1 MNKELEK
8 KWGFPTALS
17 MVMGIVIG
25 SGIFFKAVK
34 VLSLTNGNMGQA
46 LLIVG
51 IVGMICVVC
60 SNVFAQM
67 GRHYATC
74 NGLVD
79 YAEIACGEKYAY
91 FVGFFTSTIYNPV
104 IAATLSYIAAA
115 YFCMMC
121 GIEMYGQA
129 NTGISILFMFILIV
143 MNMLAPKLAGKFQV
157 TTTVIKL
164 TPILLMGIIGSLI
177 GLINGNGI
185 KIFEVAA
192 QTQSSGNELFAGICA
207 FAFAYEGWIAATT
220 INSELKNPKRD
231 LPLALT
237 VGGICCTLIYML
249 YVYSM
254 SATMTAQEI
263 IAVGDNL
270 PKLAFSN
277 LFGNVA
283 GSLILLVIVISCLGT
298 ANGMTMSTM
307 RGFYSLAV
315 RGRGAKPEAVAEV
328 DNVTG
333 MPLKSCIIGIGLMG
347 FWLFQLSTLFF
358 QGPLA
363 FNGTHNPEWLLAWEA
378 DEICI
383 ITIYA
388 LYIPIF
394 IHIILKEES
403 FNFLNRFV
411 LPILAI
417 ISSLFMCYSAYY
429 AYGIQIVYYLVFFAI
444 TQGIGMYFY
453 KQRRRLFVFDKL
465 KKKKVE
471 NS

>member
-1 MNKELEK
+1 MKRELEK

-34 VLSLTNGNMGQA
+34 VLSLTNGDMGQA
-46 LLIVG
+46 LLIIG

-67 GRHYATC
+67 GRHYASC

-79 YAEIACGEKYAY
+79 YAEVACGEKYAY
-91 FVGFFTSTIYNPV
+91 FIGFFTSTIYNPA

-121 GIEMYGQA
+121 GLDMYGQA
-129 NTGISILFMFILIV
+129 NTGIAVLFMFIIIV

-164 TPILLMGIIGSLI
+164 TPILLMGIIGSVI
-177 GLINGNGI
+177 GLINGNSI
-185 KIFEVAA
+185 AIFE
-192 QTQSSGNELFAGICA
+192 QSTEIVSNGGGVFAGICA

-220 INSELKNPKRD
+220 INAELKNPKRD

-237 VGGICCTLIYML
+237 IGGIGCTLIYML

-254 SATMTAQEI
+254 SATLSAQEI
-263 IAVGDNL
+263 IAAGDSL
-270 PKLAFSN
+270 PKIAFSN
-277 LFGNVA
+277 IFGNVA
-283 GSLILLVIVISCLGT
+283 GSLILLIIVISCLGT

-307 RGFYSLAV
+307 RGFYSLAI
-315 RGRGAKPEAVAEV
+315 RGKGARPDDIADV
-328 DNVTG
+328 DSVTG
-333 MPLKSCIIGIGLMG
+333 MPLKSCILGIGLMG
-347 FWLFQLSTLFF
+347 FWLFQTSTLFF

-363 FNGTHNPEWLLAWEA
+363 FNGTHNPEWLFAWEV

-394 IHIILKEES
+394 VHIIKSEKD
-403 FNFLNRFV
+403 FNFLNRFI
-411 LPILAI
+411 LPTLAI
-417 ISSLFMCYSAYY
+417 ISSLFMCYCAYH
-429 AYGIQIVYYLVFFAI
+429 AYGIQILYYLIFFAI
-444 TQGIGMYFY
+444 VQGIGMYLY
-453 KQRRRLFVFDKL
+453 KERKRIFVLPKL
-465 KKKKVE
+465 KK
-471 NS
+471 